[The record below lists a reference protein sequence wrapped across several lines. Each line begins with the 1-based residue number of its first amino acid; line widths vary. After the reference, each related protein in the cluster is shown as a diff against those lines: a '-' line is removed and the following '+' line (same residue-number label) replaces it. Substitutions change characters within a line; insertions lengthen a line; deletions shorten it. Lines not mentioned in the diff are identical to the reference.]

1 MPRFILNAA
10 YSDETDRDI
19 ETIAKKKKKNRRWK
33 IQPTQLARF
42 IYTWAVCFCG
52 MGGKAH
58 VGGGAGGGI
67 AIRGILFLRPIIWTW
82 LLLEDEGLEGR
93 GGRGPVGGGESGGVS
108 AMVSI
113 GRTSPGTDHSEKADA
128 MLARLGLEA
137 HENPREKLRVDSPSA
152 STTEFRFLLTLS
164 PQAAAI

>member
-1 MPRFILNAA
+1 VPRFILNAA
-10 YSDETDRDI
+10 YSEETDGDI
-19 ETIAKKKKKNRRWK
+19 QTITGKKNMEDEKKK
-33 IQPTQLARF
+33 PTQLARF
-42 IYTWAVCFCG
+42 IYTWAICFCG

-67 AIRGILFLRPIIWTW
+67 AIRGMLFLRPINWAW
-82 LLLEDEGLEGR
+82 LLEEDEGLEGR

-108 AMVSI
+108 AMMSI

-137 HENPREKLRVDSPSA
+137 HENPREKLRVDSPST
-152 STTEFRFLLTLS
+152 STEVRFLLTLS